1 MRELVE
7 LPDFLF
13 RPITFGPV
21 VFPFTLWEL
30 VMHLVL
36 PAVGATLAI
45 YLLFVVLR
53 RLVRRLQ
60 LAQEV
65 KDRVLSWV
73 RRGTRIGWLLA
84 IAGLGSRLLG
94 AELVRWLG
102 ILLRIMNQP
111 FYSSG
116 GTEISAV
123 TLILVIP
130 VFYFAGWLSRMS
142 RQMLE
147 HGFVRRLN
155 LDPAR
160 TFSILNVTR
169 FVVMGLAVVIGL
181 SVIGINL
188 SSLAVLFGVL
198 GIGLGFGLQQAV
210 GDMFAGLII
219 IFSRPV
225 KEGDRVLVEEIE
237 GTVHQIKLLHTVIN
251 TVTHETIIIPN
262 SKITGNPMHN
272 YSYDDVSVL
281 MCNTVQVSYRSDL
294 DFVGEVLIGV
304 AARNPWRLGEEPGRY
319 RVWSFDDSGITV
331 RLCTWIRDTNERV
344 EAYSWTNLEI
354 WRAFRDN
361 GIEIPYPQMDLHVR
375 SGLPPG
381 RDKVPTVTEPSPTTE
396 PSPETE

>member
-1 MRELVE
+1 
-7 LPDFLF
+7 
-13 RPITFGPV
+13 
-21 VFPFTLWEL
+21 
-30 VMHLVL
+30 
-36 PAVGATLAI
+36 
-45 YLLFVVLR
+45 
-53 RLVRRLQ
+53 
-60 LAQEV
+60 
-65 KDRVLSWV
+65 
-73 RRGTRIGWLLA
+73 
-84 IAGLGSRLLG
+84 
-94 AELVRWLG
+94 
-102 ILLRIMNQP
+102 
-111 FYSSG
+111 
-116 GTEISAV
+116 
-123 TLILVIP
+123 
-130 VFYFAGWLSRMS
+130 MS

-219 IFSRPV
+219 IFSP
-225 KEGDRVLVEEIE
+225 
-237 GTVHQIKLLHTVIN
+237 
-251 TVTHETIIIPN
+251 
-262 SKITGNPMHN
+262 KITGNPMHN

-281 MCNTVQVSYRSDL
+281 MCNTVQVSYGSDL

-361 GIEIPYPQMDLHVR
+361 GIEIPFPQMDLHVR

>member
-13 RPITFGPV
+13 RPITFSPV
-21 VFPFTLWEL
+21 VMPFTLWEL
-30 VMHLVL
+30 VVQFVL
-36 PAVGATLAI
+36 PALGATLAL

-53 RLVRRLQ
+53 RLVRGLEI
-60 LAQEV
+60 APEV
-65 KDRVLSWV
+65 KDRVLRWV
-73 RRGTRIGWLLA
+73 RRGTRIAWLLTFL
-84 IAGLGSRLLG
+84 GLGSRLLG
-94 AELVRWLG
+94 AELVRWMG

-130 VFYFAGWLSRMS
+130 VFYFAGWLSRIS

-262 SKITGNPMHN
+262 SKITGNAMHN

-281 MCNTVQVSYRSDL
+281 MCNTVQVSYGSDL
-294 DFVGEVLIGV
+294 DAVGEVLLGV
-304 AARNPWRLGEEPGRY
+304 AARNPWRLGAEPGRY

-361 GIEIPYPQMDLHVR
+361 GIEIPFPQVDLHVR
-375 SGLPPG
+375 SGLPPAMHE
-381 RDKVPTVTEPSPTTE
+381 EPRSPD
-396 PSPETE
+396 PPLPNG